1 MDTSQTLKRSRI
13 AVRSRPLS
21 KEKWAAILGA
31 YMAGATAREL
41 SVLHGVAVQSIYSR
55 MNGKGKKRRWA
66 EIGSR
71 QSAVGSRGEAGGGVG
86 GEAAEL
92 TPPQSPLRDDSSPV
106 KRERGLSAGVEGGA
120 CGENA
125 GEAPAVPVSLCDGG
139 AGVAAFLAAHKGIR
153 VRRSH
158 AQDVWKQMRRDY
170 EVGGFTA
177 PVIAAWYGATHH
189 AVKKRALLEGWSKL
203 VRAPAPEPLYPYPTE
218 SEATQCGDSEFKSR
232 WIEIAHASQLPPKGA
247 WSTWLFQGGR
257 GAGKT
262 RAGAEW
268 LAARAEAKAGLYAMI
283 GPTQH
288 DVREV
293 MVDGPSGLRN
303 LPGRERPHYER
314 SRRRLIWANGSV
326 AYAFSAEEPER
337 LRGPQF
343 EAAWADEFCI
353 WPRPSETLA
362 ILRMGLRLGDA
373 PQLVV
378 TTTPKP
384 IPALRMLRA
393 ESSCVVTQA
402 ATEVNAAHLA
412 PSFLDGLSALYGGT
426 RLAEQ
431 ELEGRLLEGDGALW
445 KLSDLE
451 RARGG
456 VAPARCE
463 RVVVG
468 VDPPA
473 GAGGAA
479 CGIVVAG
486 RVGREAFVLADR
498 SALGLSPLGWAM
510 RVCEAAAEFGAD
522 EIVAEANQGGDMVRA
537 TLAQA
542 GAPCA
547 VRLVHASRGKRAR
560 AEPIAALYEQGRVRH
575 CGAFG
580 ALEEEL
586 LALGVSESEGLLD
599 RADALV
605 WALTALMGGGEGPR
619 IRSFD
624 LPLRR
629 SGLSG

>member
-1 MDTSQTLKRSRI
+1 MSDEVSSQK
-13 AVRSRPLS
+13 P
-21 KEKWAAILGA
+21 
-31 YMAGATAREL
+31 
-41 SVLHGVAVQSIYSR
+41 
-55 MNGKGKKRRWA
+55 KRRITRRVHHSEEIWA
-66 EIGSR
+66 
-71 QSAVGSRGEAGGGVG
+71 QA
-86 GEAAEL
+86 
-92 TPPQSPLRDDSSPV
+92 
-106 KRERGLSAGVEGGA
+106 
-120 CGENA
+120 
-125 GEAPAVPVSLCDGG
+125 
-139 AGVAAFLAAHKGIR
+139 
-153 VRRSH
+153 
-158 AQDVWKQMRRDY
+158 RRDY
-170 EVGGFTA
+170 LAGFTA
-177 PVIAAWYGATHH
+177 SAVSKHYGMSIDAIR
-189 AVKKRALLEGWSKL
+189 KRASKQGWCKAHHLSKN
-203 VRAPAPEPLYPYPTE
+203 APAPLSPFPDADQASRIGP
-218 SEATQCGDSEFKSR
+218 SVFQSR
-232 WIEIAHASQLPPKGA
+232 WLEVAHPAQLAPVSTPSGGA

-268 LAARAEAKAGLYAMI
+268 LAARAEAKPGLYALV

-293 MVDGPSGLRN
+293 MVDGPSGLRR
-303 LPGRERPHYER
+303 LPGRVMPWYER
-314 SRRRLIWANGSV
+314 SRRRLLWPNGSI

-362 ILRMGLRLGDA
+362 NLRMALRLGRC

-384 IPALRMLRA
+384 IAALRLLRA
-393 ESSCVVTQA
+393 EASCVVTQA
-402 ATEVNAAHLA
+402 ATSSNAGHLA
-412 PSFLDGLSALYGGT
+412 PTFLEGLEALYGGT
-426 RLAEQ
+426 RLAAQ

-445 KLSDLE
+445 RPGDVE
-451 RARGG
+451 RARG
-456 VAPARCE
+456 VAPERFE

-486 RVGREAFVLADR
+486 RLGGQAYVLADR
-498 SALGLSPLGWAM
+498 SALGLSPLGWAS
-510 RVCEAAAEFGAD
+510 RVCAAAGEFGAA

-547 VRLVHASRGKRAR
+547 VRLVRASRGKRAR
-560 AEPIAALYEQGRVRH
+560 AEPVAALYEQGRVTH
-575 CGAFG
+575 AGAFG

-586 LALGVSESEGLLD
+586 LALGAAEGEGLLD

-605 WALTALMGGGEGPR
+605 WALSALMLGP
-619 IRSFD
+619 
-624 LPLRR
+624 PAAG
-629 SGLSG
+629 SGRQGARAWG

>member
-1 MDTSQTLKRSRI
+1 LAEDDKPKRTIRI
-13 AVRSRPLS
+13 RRHHS
-21 KEKWAAILGA
+21 EETWAQ
-31 YMAGATAREL
+31 
-41 SVLHGVAVQSIYSR
+41 V
-55 MNGKGKKRRWA
+55 
-66 EIGSR
+66 
-71 QSAVGSRGEAGGGVG
+71 
-86 GEAAEL
+86 
-92 TPPQSPLRDDSSPV
+92 
-106 KRERGLSAGVEGGA
+106 
-120 CGENA
+120 
-125 GEAPAVPVSLCDGG
+125 
-139 AGVAAFLAAHKGIR
+139 
-153 VRRSH
+153 
-158 AQDVWKQMRRDY
+158 RRDY
-170 EVGGFTA
+170 LGGFTA
-177 PVIAAWYGATHH
+177 SECSKHYGVTVDALRKRASLQKWCKAHHVAAQKPPAPLLAFPSPDA
-189 AVKKRALLEGWSKL
+189 AVK
-203 VRAPAPEPLYPYPTE
+203 T
-218 SEATQCGDSEFKSR
+218 GDSQFASL
-232 WIEIAHASQLPPKGA
+232 WDEIAHEAQRAPQGV

-268 LAARAEAKAGLYAMI
+268 LAARAEASPGLYALV

-303 LPGRERPHYER
+303 LPGRERPWYER
-314 SRRRLIWANGSV
+314 SRRRLLWPNGSI

-343 EAAWADEFCI
+343 QAAWADEFCI
-353 WPRPSETLA
+353 WPKPSETLA
-362 ILRMGLRLGDA
+362 ILRMGLRLGVA

-384 IPALRMLRA
+384 IPALRALRA
-393 ESSCVVTQA
+393 EASCVVTLA

-412 PSFLDGLSALYGGT
+412 PSFLDGLAALYGGT

-445 KLSDLE
+445 KLADLE
-451 RARGG
+451 RARSEAA
-456 VAPARCE
+456 APRCE

-473 GAGGAA
+473 GAGGSA

-486 RVGREAFVLADR
+486 RVGRQAFVLADR

-510 RVCEAAAEFGAD
+510 RVAEAAAEFGAS

-560 AEPIAALYEQGRVRH
+560 AEPIAALYEQGRVTH
-575 CGAFG
+575 CGAFA

-605 WALTALMGGGEGPR
+605 WALTALMNGGEGPR
-619 IRSFD
+619 VRGFD
-624 LPLRR
+624 FDLRR

>member
-1 MDTSQTLKRSRI
+1 VTEDIKPTRTI
-13 AVRSRPLS
+13 AVRRHHS
-21 KEKWAAILGA
+21 EEIWAQVRRDYLG
-31 YMAGATAREL
+31 GATA
-41 SVLHGVAVQSIYSR
+41 SACSAHYGVTVDALR
-55 MNGKGKKRRWA
+55 KRA
-66 EIGSR
+66 
-71 QSAVGSRGEAGGGVG
+71 
-86 GEAAEL
+86 
-92 TPPQSPLRDDSSPV
+92 
-106 KRERGLSAGVEGGA
+106 
-120 CGENA
+120 
-125 GEAPAVPVSLCDGG
+125 SLQKWCK
-139 AGVAAFLAAHKGIR
+139 A
-153 VRRSH
+153 
-158 AQDVWKQMRRDY
+158 
-170 EVGGFTA
+170 
-177 PVIAAWYGATHH
+177 HH
-189 AVKKRALLEGWSKL
+189 AAKQIPPPPLL
-203 VRAPAPEPLYPYPTE
+203 AFPDPAQ
-218 SEATQCGDSEFKSR
+218 ATQTGDSKFESR
-232 WIEIAHASQLPPKGA
+232 WKEIAHAAQMAPDGE

-268 LAARAEAKAGLYAMI
+268 LAARAEAAPGIFALV

-303 LPGRERPHYER
+303 LPGRARPWYER
-314 SRRRLIWANGSV
+314 SRRRLIWPNGSI

-384 IPALRMLRA
+384 IPALRVLRA
-393 ESSCVVTQA
+393 EPSCVVTQA
-402 ATEVNAAHLA
+402 ATEANAAHLA
-412 PSFLDGLSALYGGT
+412 PSFLDGLAALYGGT

-431 ELEGRLLEGDGALW
+431 ELEGRLLDGDGALW
-445 KLSDLE
+445 KLCDIE

-456 VAPARCE
+456 DAPGACE

-473 GAGGAA
+473 GAGRAA
-479 CGIVVAG
+479 CGIVVVG
-486 RVGREAFVLADR
+486 RVGRQAFVLADR
-498 SALGLSPLGWAM
+498 SALGLSPLGWAT
-510 RVCEAAAEFGAD
+510 RVADAAREFGASA
-522 EIVAEANQGGDMVRA
+522 IVAEANQGGDMVRA

-542 GAPCA
+542 DAPCA
-547 VRLVHASRGKRAR
+547 VKLVHASRGKRAR
-560 AEPIAALYEQGRVRH
+560 AEPIAALYEQGRVSH
-575 CGAFG
+575 CGAFV

-586 LALGVSESEGLLD
+586 LALGVSETEGLLD

-605 WALTALMGGGEGPR
+605 WALTELMSAGEGPR

-624 LPLRR
+624 FEPRR
-629 SGLSG
+629 TGLSSR